1 MASSSEQNIN
11 SGSFSGTDLSKKRLK
26 ESVSQTPELSERTI
40 KIVYKRKRLADKKV
54 GGSKLAATDE
64 ESTELNNDDDKGDG
78 TGKAVHQEYTCLAES
93 LAIENLP
100 FMKTSS
106 MWEYL
111 ESMEVFRN
119 IPQRPNFSKFQQHV
133 PELREG
139 MALGLMISF
148 TSLADNIKRLSI
160 HDDDALF
167 QEKMKGL
174 SSLEADG
181 FDVRRLRS

>member
-1 MASSSEQNIN
+1 
-11 SGSFSGTDLSKKRLK
+11 
-26 ESVSQTPELSERTI
+26 
-40 KIVYKRKRLADKKV
+40 
-54 GGSKLAATDE
+54 
-64 ESTELNNDDDKGDG
+64 
-78 TGKAVHQEYTCLAES
+78 
-93 LAIENLP
+93 
-100 FMKTSS
+100 
-106 MWEYL
+106 
-111 ESMEVFRN
+111 MEVFRN

-139 MALGLMISF
+139 MSLGLMISF
-148 TSLADNIKRLSI
+148 ASLADNIKRLSI